1 MVEDGRQVDPAAAM
15 VRGRALPS
23 AAMSLDPWHLHA
35 VLLPCGAD
43 PVDLWVAGG
52 RLTAEPQ
59 DGAETLP
66 GGWVLPGL
74 VDAHAHLSIDIARTG
89 LERGSPGL
97 VDANL
102 RAHLEAGVLL
112 VRDVGAVPGATL
124 PEGGGAGPRLLRAGR
139 FLAPPG
145 RYIPGLYEG
154 VEPAGVVGAALA
166 EVAAG
171 ASWVKVVAD
180 FPERFPDGGPA
191 EPNYDLETLT
201 RLVEAVHAAGARV
214 AAHVTGRALVDVVAA
229 GVDSVE
235 HGVRMDG
242 EALGALGRRGGA
254 WTPTL
259 ATTTEMLGEER
270 FARLVE
276 RVTPLL
282 AGASA
287 AGVTVLAGTDSRPAG
302 SLAAEVALLQR
313 CGLSPVD
320 ALAAASTAARRYL
333 GLPGLEDGA
342 PADLVCYAADPRDDP
357 EVLGSP
363 SAVLVGGRRARL
375 RTDD

>member
-1 MVEDGRQVDPAAAM
+1 
-15 VRGRALPS
+15 
-23 AAMSLDPWHLHA
+23 MSLDRWHLRA
-35 VLLPCGAD
+35 VLLPCGMD

-74 VDAHAHLSIDIARTG
+74 VDAHAHLSIDIAGTG
-89 LERGSPGL
+89 LERGSPEL

-102 RAHLEAGVLL
+102 RAHLETGVLL
-112 VRDVGAVPGATL
+112 VRDLGAVPGATL
-124 PEGGGAGPRLLRAGR
+124 PRGGGAGPRLLRAGR

-145 RYIPGLYEG
+145 RYIPGLHEG
-154 VEPAGVVGAALA
+154 VGPGEVVDAARA
-166 EVAAG
+166 EVASG
-171 ASWVKVVAD
+171 ATWVKVVAD

-201 RLVEAVHAAGARV
+201 RLVDAVHAAGARV
-214 AAHVTGRALVDVVAA
+214 AAHVTGRALADVVTA
-229 GVDSVE
+229 GVDSIE

-259 ATTTEMLGEER
+259 ATTTEMLGDER
-270 FARLVE
+270 FARLVD
-276 RVTPLL
+276 RLTPLL
-282 AGASA
+282 AGAAA
-287 AGVTVLAGTDSRPAG
+287 AGVTVLAGTDTRPAG

-320 ALAAASTAARRYL
+320 AMAAASTSARRYL

-363 SAVLVGGRRARL
+363 AAVLVGGRLVRPDR
-375 RTDD
+375 

>member
-1 MVEDGRQVDPAAAM
+1 MGPDR
-15 VRGRALPS
+15 
-23 AAMSLDPWHLHA
+23 WHLHA
-35 VLLPCGAD
+35 VLLPGGAD

-52 RLTAEPQ
+52 RLSAEPQ

-66 GGWVLPGL
+66 GGWALPGL
-74 VDAHAHLSIDIARTG
+74 VDAHAHLSLDIAGTG
-89 LERGSPGL
+89 LGRGSPEL

-102 RAHLEAGVLL
+102 RAHLGAGVLL

-124 PEGGGAGPRLLRAGR
+124 PEAGGSGPRLLRAGR

-171 ASWVKVVAD
+171 ATWVKVVAD

-191 EPNYDLETLT
+191 LPNYDLETLT

-214 AAHVTGRALVDVVAA
+214 AAHVTGRALADVVAA
-229 GVDSVE
+229 GIDSVE

-242 EALGALGRRGGA
+242 EALEALGRRGGA

-276 RVTPLL
+276 RLTPLL
-282 AGASA
+282 AGAAA
-287 AGVTVLAGTDSRPAG
+287 AGVTVLAGTDTRPAG
-302 SLAAEVALLQR
+302 SLAAEVALLR
-313 CGLSPVD
+313 HCGLSPVD

-333 GLPGLEDGA
+333 GLPGVEDGA
-342 PADLVCYAADPRDDP
+342 PADLVCYPADPRDDP
-357 EVLGSP
+357 EVLASP
-363 SAVLVGGRRARL
+363 SAVLIGGRRVA
-375 RTDD
+375 